1 MPEIDERERKLK
13 VVGPLMYIVHPPVY
27 ILLCLG
33 SARNR
38 WCLSSSVFLR
48 TPSSNNATTTQ
59 KKNKKNYYSN
69 CRKRRTYAL
78 LFYFIY
84 FIRMSSNPLRY
95 SRTHR
100 HSIRNYENLQEKTEK
115 WSRLLLLLSSKY
127 KYLKSSR
134 EKEWSG
140 KTSRSF
146 QEIEVEVKK
155 ITSDYEQLAFFYKLN

>member
-59 KKNKKNYYSN
+59 KKEKEIIIPTVE
-69 CRKRRTYAL
+69 REERMI
-78 LFYFIY
+78 FYFILI
-84 FIRMSSNPLRY
+84 FL
-95 SRTHR
+95 
-100 HSIRNYENLQEKTEK
+100 
-115 WSRLLLLLSSKY
+115 
-127 KYLKSSR
+127 
-134 EKEWSG
+134 
-140 KTSRSF
+140 
-146 QEIEVEVKK
+146 
-155 ITSDYEQLAFFYKLN
+155 